1 MPQGYLKFW
10 WRQAEMGWRKTV
22 HFLQARSRVDSN
34 RGGASVAGAS
44 RHARMAEGMDARD
57 VAGKCLLPREV

>member
-1 MPQGYLKFW
+1 
-10 WRQAEMGWRKTV
+10 MGWRKTV

-57 VAGKCLLPREV
+57 LAGKCLLPREV